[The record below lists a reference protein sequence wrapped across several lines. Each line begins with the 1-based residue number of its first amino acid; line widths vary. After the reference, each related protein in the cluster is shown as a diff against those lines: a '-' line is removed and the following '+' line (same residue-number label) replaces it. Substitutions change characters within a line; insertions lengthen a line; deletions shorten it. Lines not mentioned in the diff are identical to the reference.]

1 MMTECGQ
8 VNGFRG
14 GWCWRSGLLRAERE
28 SPLRPCDPIP
38 FTSDLTTSGICAHYS
53 SVVIRTHALT
63 HMLAHV
69 RTHTHTRLYSLSH
82 TFQRERKGGAFFFLL
97 PDIWGREVC
106 FPMFSFFVAYF
117 CSFMSINQSLSL
129 RWSTRVSRTTPAS
142 PSTPSPPPP
151 SMTS

>member
-14 GWCWRSGLLRAERE
+14 GWWWRSGLLRAERE

-69 RTHTHTRLYSLSH
+69 RTHTHTLVL
-82 TFQRERKGGAFFFLL
+82 TFTHISKGEERGCFFF
-97 PDIWGREVC
+97 
-106 FPMFSFFVAYF
+106 
-117 CSFMSINQSLSL
+117 
-129 RWSTRVSRTTPAS
+129 PA
-142 PSTPSPPPP
+142 P
-151 SMTS
+151 